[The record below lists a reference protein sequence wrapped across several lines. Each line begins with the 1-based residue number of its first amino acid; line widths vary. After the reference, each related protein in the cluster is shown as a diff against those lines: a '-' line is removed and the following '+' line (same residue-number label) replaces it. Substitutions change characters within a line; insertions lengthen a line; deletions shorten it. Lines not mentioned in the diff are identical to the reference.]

1 MNEQSTTAPVSLASL
16 MTPSK
21 TVSLDFPDMEGL
33 IVELTYLAREELLKL
48 RSKCVKQKFNKKTRA
63 FEEALDED
71 IFLVEYVKAVIKG
84 WTGFKFDYL
93 RQLVLIDLKDLN
105 LEDEL
110 PFTTENA
117 ELLMKNSPDFDTWVT
132 EATGEL
138 ENFTQSK

>member
-132 EATGEL
+132 EVVGDL
-138 ENFTQSK
+138 ENFTKDK

>member
-21 TVSLDFPDMEGL
+21 TVSLDFPDMVGL

>member
-93 RQLVLIDLKDLN
+93 RQLVLIDLKDLD

-110 PFTTENA
+110 PFTSENA

>member
-1 MNEQSTTAPVSLASL
+1 